1 MRVIWLLA
9 LFAAFCTLARP
20 VKMET
25 SMFWRTSAFSTFAQ
39 FGVVGTNQLNFAAF
53 ANGAS
58 CGFDALIVF
67 VVCVVMRGARLPVAG
82 ALPFSVREDLLI

>member
-9 LFAAFCTLARP
+9 LFAAFCTLARF
-20 VKMET
+20 VKIET
-25 SMFWRTSAFSTFAQ
+25 SMFWSTSAFSTFAQ

-58 CGFDALIVF
+58 
-67 VVCVVMRGARLPVAG
+67 
-82 ALPFSVREDLLI
+82 